1 MAALL
6 SIPLLCFADDAAEAK
21 ALTQRALAFEK
32 QGKILEALARY
43 DEVIERFAI
52 SLGKSGDWRLSHP
65 YAVNFLYKAELLT
78 KLKQPEA
85 AMVSY
90 NAVIKQFGR
99 SSELILMESV
109 TDAVL
114 GKAELLAEMGK
125 TVEARAGFKQVQER
139 VGTSIAVIDVHRLV
153 KAQKYLAI
161 PELDTW
167 SGTYRMEAGSK
178 DNAQPIETAVYAIN
192 KLPDLREKD
201 VASRYESDL
210 ARWRMSL
217 QANGNSESIKNESTT
232 LRRFLVNDDL
242 NEYEQLGWMGLY
254 MQNKIECMDAGHFF
268 FCRTEPNT
276 KVNFSDKES
285 YVTKSGIFGILLHAG
300 VFELYKSLK

>member
-1 MAALL
+1 MPKANKLDKLKGCCMAALL
-6 SIPLLCFADDAAEAK
+6 SIPLLCFADDAAE
-21 ALTQRALAFEK
+21 
-32 QGKILEALARY
+32 
-43 DEVIERFAI
+43 
-52 SLGKSGDWRLSHP
+52 
-65 YAVNFLYKAELLT
+65 
-78 KLKQPEA
+78 
-85 AMVSY
+85 
-90 NAVIKQFGR
+90 
-99 SSELILMESV
+99 
-109 TDAVL
+109 
-114 GKAELLAEMGK
+114 
-125 TVEARAGFKQVQER
+125 FKQVQER

-167 SGTYRMEAGSK
+167 SGTYRIEAGSK
-178 DNAQPIETAVYAIN
+178 DNAQHIETAVYAIN

-217 QANGNSESIKNESTT
+217 QANGNSESVKNEPIKNKSTT
-232 LRRFLVNDDL
+232 LRRFLANDDL
-242 NEYEQLGWMGLY
+242 NEYEQFGWMGLY